1 MQNIMGS
8 RVWQVQALLWAALG
22 LSSAVQAQE
31 AVVKPAGIAKLL
43 QGRSYVRLQKGATC
57 KANDPEH
64 TVLATWANRISF
76 SDGKMLLWGTVCNDS
91 PESLSMAEAGSNL
104 LVSADLKRI
113 VFKNEVLRYT
123 KDTPKLCDEGQWC
136 PVNKATP

>member
-31 AVVKPAGIAKLL
+31 VVVKPAGIAKLL

-64 TVLATWANRISF
+64 RVLATWANRISF

>member
-91 PESLSMAEAGSNL
+91 PESLSLAEAGSNL

>member
-31 AVVKPAGIAKLL
+31 VVVKPAGIAKLL

-91 PESLSMAEAGSNL
+91 PESLSLAEAGSNL

>member
-1 MQNIMGS
+1 
-8 RVWQVQALLWAALG
+8 
-22 LSSAVQAQE
+22 
-31 AVVKPAGIAKLL
+31 VVKPAGIAKLL

-57 KANDPEH
+57 KANDSEH

>member
-1 MQNIMGS
+1 MHNVMGNNT
-8 RVWQVQALLWAALG
+8 RLLRALLWSALG
-22 LSSAVQAQE
+22 LSAAAQAQE
-31 AVVKPAGIAKLL
+31 VVAKPAGMAKLL
-43 QGRSYVRLQKGATC
+43 QGRIYVRLQKGATC

-64 TVLATWANRISF
+64 TVLATWANRVSF
-76 SDGKMLLWGTVCNDS
+76 SDGKMLLWGSVCNDS
-91 PESLSMAEAGSNL
+91 PESLSMAEVGSNL

-123 KDTPKLCDEGQWC
+123 KDTPKLCEQGQWC

>member
-91 PESLSMAEAGSNL
+91 PESLSLAEAGSNL

-136 PVNKATP
+136 PVNKAAP